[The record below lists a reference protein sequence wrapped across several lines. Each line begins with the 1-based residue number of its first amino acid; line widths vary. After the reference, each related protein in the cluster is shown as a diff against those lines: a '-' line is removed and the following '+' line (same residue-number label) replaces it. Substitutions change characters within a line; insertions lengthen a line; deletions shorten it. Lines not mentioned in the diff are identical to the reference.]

1 MFDFFIKVMSVVKN
15 YIDIFVVSFLFEE
28 IEEFVSIDEV
38 EDCKNERYILVEK
51 LIKIFLLILNFM
63 IKFLLV

>member
-15 YIDIFVVSFLFEE
+15 YIGIFVVGFLFEK
-28 IEEFVSIDEV
+28 IEEFVCIDEV
-38 EDCKNERYILVEK
+38 EDCENGRYILVEK
-51 LIKIFLLILNFM
+51 LIKIFFLILSFM